1 MHPSAKIF
9 PHGKRGGKNYDL
21 ELIDELP
28 DDYYMI
34 FDNQQELKEQLKIFT
49 KLLLNGADNWQQ
61 YSYYGNAYCYDEE
74 IACALCNPSE
84 YRITKGGEKQPY
96 TEALEFVLHALKIT
110 QEGEKIA
117 MLLRLQFLEGSKRY
131 LKLFKTDPPK
141 YVYLFVKRQKCFK
154 NGISEPVGGSAVAY
168 AWFVWLKGSKTEPIL
183 RWLN

>member
-1 MHPSAKIF
+1 
-9 PHGKRGGKNYDL
+9 
-21 ELIDELP
+21 
-28 DDYYMI
+28 
-34 FDNQQELKEQLKIFT
+34 
-49 KLLLNGADNWQQ
+49 
-61 YSYYGNAYCYDEE
+61 
-74 IACALCNPSE
+74 
-84 YRITKGGEKQPY
+84 
-96 TEALEFVLHALKIT
+96 
-110 QEGEKIA
+110 